1 MCFKTFVYI
10 VLPSHVSGLK
20 LKVSFFVFDIFLL
33 FPVKKAFKIFLKK
46 QLQISNVFLQLTANL
61 SLFWICRPSD
71 YSVVRPWAE
80 IRTRE
85 GRIGYSGRDT
95 NH

>member
-33 FPVKKAFKIFLKK
+33 FPVKKAFKIFWKI
-46 QLQISNVFLQLTANL
+46 QLQISNVFFITYSQSEPILDLP
-61 SLFWICRPSD
+61 SLRLLCGE
-71 YSVVRPWAE
+71 AL
-80 IRTRE
+80 
-85 GRIGYSGRDT
+85 GRDS
-95 NH
+95 NPGGADWI

>member
-33 FPVKKAFKIFLKK
+33 FPVKKAFKNFWKK
-46 QLQISNVFLQLTANL
+46 QLQISNVFFITYSQSEPILDLP
-61 SLFWICRPSD
+61 SLRLLCGE
-71 YSVVRPWAE
+71 VL
-80 IRTRE
+80 
-85 GRIGYSGRDT
+85 GRDS
-95 NH
+95 NPGGADWI